1 MRSLT
6 GPVGIAVSLWTAIT
20 VLVHLYFAAFG
31 FLEPLPQRALH
42 LALLVAPTF
51 LLFPARR
58 DGPPRPT
65 PLDWMLASASLPPH
79 LYVFFRARDILDR
92 TAFVDPPTSLEILFG
107 AVATLLVVEATRR
120 ALSITLA
127 ILVGLVIL
135 YLFVCHQLP
144 GIWYYRPLPVAHVID
159 ILYLVNNS
167 GLYGFLTG
175 ISAGIVILFITF
187 GALTQASGLGDL
199 FHTLGLVVAGR
210 FSGGPAKVE
219 VMGSALFGTIS
230 GSSVANVVV
239 TGTFTIPL
247 MIRRGFRPVLAGGIE
262 AASSVGG
269 AIMPPVMGA
278 ASFVMAEITG
288 IPYIEIAKAAVPGA
302 VLYYLGIFLAVH
314 FEARRLGMAGLP
326 ASEIPRAVLL
336 LRHLHLVLPIV
347 LLVWMLGERF
357 SPTFACVS
365 AIGALVAVSWLRA
378 HTRLTPRRLFD
389 ALAAAGATA
398 ATLAVAVAS
407 AGIVTAAL
415 VNTGLLLALS
425 GIIKTLAA
433 GSLPKLA
440 LLLAVTCLVLGMGV
454 PTTPAYIV
462 TSAIGAPLLADY
474 GVGTLAAHMFVFY
487 FAVLADA
494 TPPVAA
500 ASYAAAAIA
509 KAPPLAVGFQAFRL
523 AVGGFLAGLAFIW
536 EPALLLQGSMA
547 EIVGITVALGA
558 GISCVAAASA
568 GYLGGP
574 LPLWSRLPLAACG
587 FVCGLWHGVEPWQRA
602 AVGLAVLALAGV
614 LARVRGDVAIPPR
627 GVS

>member
-20 VLVHLYFAAFG
+20 ILVHIYFAAFG

-65 PLDWMLASASLPPH
+65 PLDWTLAIASLPPH
-79 LYVFFRARDILDR
+79 LYVFFLARDILDR
-92 TAFVDPPTSLEILFG
+92 TAFVDPPTTIELVFG
-107 AVATLLVVEATRR
+107 TIATLLVVEATRR
-120 ALSITLA
+120 ALSAALA
-127 ILVGLVIL
+127 LLVGVVIL
-135 YLFVCHQLP
+135 YLFVCHLLP
-144 GIWYYRPLPVAHVID
+144 GIWYYRPLPFAHIID

-175 ISAGIVILFITF
+175 ISAGIVILFIAF
-187 GALTQASGLGDL
+187 GSVTQASGLGDL

-210 FSGGPAKVE
+210 YSGGPAKVE

-288 IPYIEIAKAAVPGA
+288 IPYIEIAKAAVLGA
-302 VLYYLGIFLAVH
+302 ALYYLGIFLAVH
-314 FEARRLGMAGLP
+314 FEARRLGMTGLP
-326 ASEIPRAVLL
+326 ASEIPRAALL

-357 SPTFACVS
+357 SPTFACVC
-365 AIGALVAVSWLRA
+365 AIFALVAVSWLRA
-378 HTRLTPRRLFD
+378 HTRLTPLKLFS

-425 GIIKTLAA
+425 GIIKGLAA
-433 GSLPKLA
+433 GSLLKLA

-474 GVGTLAAHMFVFY
+474 GVGALPAHMFVFY

-536 EPALLLQGSMA
+536 EPALLLQGSTL
-547 EIVGITVALGA
+547 EIAGITLALGVGIV
-558 GISCVAAASA
+558 CVAAASA

-574 LPLWSRLPLAACG
+574 LPLWLRPPLAAAG
-587 FVCGLWHGVEPWQRA
+587 LACGLWHGAEPWQRA
-602 AVGLAVLALAGV
+602 AAGLAVVAIVGL
-614 LARVRGDVAIPPR
+614 LARARRGVAIPSR
-627 GVS
+627 GAS